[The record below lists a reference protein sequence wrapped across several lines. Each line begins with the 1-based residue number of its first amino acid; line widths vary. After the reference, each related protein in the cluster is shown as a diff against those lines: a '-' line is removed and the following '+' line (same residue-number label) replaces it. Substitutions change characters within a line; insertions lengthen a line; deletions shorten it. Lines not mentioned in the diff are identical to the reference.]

1 MIKELKYVFY
11 LVVIFFFIFFVVRF
25 YFSNDYKKISY
36 RSLNLIDKKIDN
48 ISDNLPLL
56 YSDTDDIIEYVDD
69 KKKQER
75 EKYFFWELIT
85 NDK

>member
-56 YSDTDDIIEYVDD
+56 YSDTDDIIEYVE
-69 KKKQER
+69 KKIFHLKSFLFPLKNYQ
-75 EKYFFWELIT
+75 
-85 NDK
+85 N

>member
-56 YSDTDDIIEYVDD
+56 YSDTDDIIEYVED

>member
-1 MIKELKYVFY
+1 M
-11 LVVIFFFIFFVVRF
+11 
-25 YFSNDYKKISY
+25 
-36 RSLNLIDKKIDN
+36 IDKKIDN

-56 YSDTDDIIEYVDD
+56 YSDTDDIIEYVED

>member
-36 RSLNLIDKKIDN
+36 RSLNIIDKKIDN

-56 YSDTDDIIEYVDD
+56 YSDTDDIIEYVED